1 VQFSLTRLV
10 IMKGISSHPLVR
22 IHHENLNSTI
32 KCGWGYRPSG
42 LRAKSSRGEY
52 LLYGDAP
59 VRSLKPGCGGGVY
72 GITVDKKGA
81 MFDASGESDLTEV
94 LQGEIEVGNVTS
106 DIMDKYRALGISKY
120 N

>member
-1 VQFSLTRLV
+1 
-10 IMKGISSHPLVR
+10 MKGISSHPLVR

-52 LLYGDAP
+52 LLYEDAP